1 MNQREAAEGQN
12 SALPAGGV
20 ELDRTLAFRVSL
32 DQLRQVEQFCV
43 SKAISTGK
51 TVSRSDGCR
60 ELLDTALRWF
70 PRGRLRDGTGL

>member
-1 MNQREAAEGQN
+1 MDQREATAEG
-12 SALPAGGV
+12 GT

-32 DQLRQVEQFCV
+32 EQLRQVEQFCV

-51 TVSRSDGCR
+51 TVSRSDACR

-70 PRGRLRDGTGL
+70 PRGRT

>member
-1 MNQREAAEGQN
+1 MNQREAARE
-12 SALPAGGV
+12 L

-32 DQLRQVEQFCV
+32 DQLRQVEEFCV

-70 PRGRLRDGTGL
+70 PRGRN